1 MTNIQA
7 FILAFVV
14 LTIQTVTLIVFGF
27 MFDGEG
33 VVATSLLFLAVDLS
47 LCAVASDL
55 KIIKETYNENI

>member
-27 MFDGEG
+27 MFGMQG
-33 VVATSLLFLAVDLS
+33 VVATFLLFLFVDFVIAW
-47 LCAVASDL
+47 CAETLNIV
-55 KIIKETYNENI
+55 KEE

>member
-27 MFDGEG
+27 MFGGEG
-33 VVATSLLFLAVDLS
+33 VVAAFLLFSIVNLVLAG
-47 LCAVASDL
+47 CADTLNIV
-55 KIIKETYNENI
+55 KEK

>member
-14 LTIQTVTLIVFGF
+14 LTIQTITLIVFGF

-33 VVATSLLFLAVDLS
+33 VIATFLLFLIVDLC
-47 LCAVASDL
+47 LCACVDIL
-55 KIIKETYNENI
+55 KVVKEK

>member
-27 MFDGEG
+27 
-33 VVATSLLFLAVDLS
+33 LFGMHIALETFFLFVIVDIC
-47 LCAVASDL
+47 LCACADILQIV
-55 KIIKETYNENI
+55 KEK

>member
-27 MFDGEG
+27 MFSAP
-33 VVATSLLFLAVDLS
+33 VVVVTFCLFVIVDVC
-47 LCAVASDL
+47 LCAYADIL
-55 KIIKETYNENI
+55 KIVKEK

>member
-27 MFDGEG
+27 MFDGKG
-33 VVATSLLFLAVDLS
+33 VFATGMLFLAVDSVCVLQH
-47 LCAVASDL
+47 L
-55 KIIKETYNENI
+55 I